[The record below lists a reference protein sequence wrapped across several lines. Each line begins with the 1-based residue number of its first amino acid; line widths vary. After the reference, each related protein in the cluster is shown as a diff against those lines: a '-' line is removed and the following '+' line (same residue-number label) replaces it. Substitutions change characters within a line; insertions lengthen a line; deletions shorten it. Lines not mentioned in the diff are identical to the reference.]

1 MIQFDLPKQKSS
13 IIKVLGVGGGG
24 SNAVNFMFNQNIVG
38 VDFIICNTDSKAIEQ
53 STVPNKIQ
61 LGPHLTQGLGAG
73 ADPSVGKLAT
83 EESLDEIR
91 KILEV
96 NTRMAFITVGMGG
109 GTGTGGAP
117 IIAKICK
124 DLGILTV
131 GIVTTP
137 FGFEGPRRQAQA
149 EEGIKQLKPLVDTLL
164 VISNDKLRVQYG
176 NLKMKEAF
184 TKADNVL
191 ATAAKC
197 ITDVIN
203 SRGHIIVDFADVC
216 TVMKNGGVAILG
228 KAEVEG
234 ENRAQ
239 RAIEEALNSPLLND
253 NDIRGAKWI
262 LLNINSAEGDYEC
275 SMDELET
282 INNFLRERTGENS
295 DVIMGMGYDATLGQ
309 KLGITLI
316 ATGFEHK
323 DPFQKQTPKKAE
335 APVEEKIVMTLL
347 SEETANETNNLMTAP
362 TEAVAETPTEE
373 PRTEE
378 PVITDSNFTLG
389 EETLESIEEL
399 ASFIEEEVEEVEEV
413 MSMHEVDEISE
424 KEYEAE
430 IDAQI
435 SIAASEVMEEMVS
448 QPIVFEIND
457 VYEGEDLEEEE
468 VVVNKVEELIVASF
482 QEEDLEE
489 EVEVL
494 VEELVEEQVGEQL
507 EEEVIVSE
515 LQTPVAETNHFIL
528 TKPTNIYAEHTEE
541 EPSLE
546 ELEEMPVIEEMEE
559 FEEMEEEEMVEMEEM
574 EEMVMQDDLAVTMQE
589 IVEEDIHEEELVEE
603 VVEEELVEET
613 ILEQLTPEMIEE
625 EKIEEELVEVAEI
638 SMQAAPVQE
647 PLVYES
653 SFRMEEEPTMQLV
666 MRDESSFNSNQ
677 NNSKR
682 HPSSL
687 DMPIDDAEEQRRK
700 VAERIQ
706 KLRNLSFNINS
717 ASDPNNEF
725 DAVPAYVR
733 RNLDLFGNT
742 MASVE
747 NYYSKYTV
755 EKDEHNQT
763 QISTIN
769 TFLDGKKP
777 D

>member
-24 SNAVNFMFNQNIVG
+24 SNAVNFMFKQDIEG

-53 STVPNKIQ
+53 SDVPNKIQ

-83 EESLDEIR
+83 EESLEEIR

-137 FGFEGPRRQAQA
+137 FGFEGPRRQKQA
-149 EEGIKQLKPLVDTLL
+149 EEGINQLKPLVDTLL

-234 ENRAQ
+234 ENRAE

-253 NDIRGAKWI
+253 NDIKGAKWI
-262 LLNINSAEGDYEC
+262 LLNINSAEGEHEC
-275 SMDELET
+275 TMDELET
-282 INNFLRERTGENS
+282 INNFLRERTGEHS
-295 DVIMGMGYDATLGQ
+295 DVIMGMGYDATLDK

-316 ATGFEHK
+316 ATGFEGK
-323 DPFQKQTPKKAE
+323 DPFKTETPKKAE
-335 APVEEKIVMTLL
+335 APIEEKIVMTLVTDAVATEQIKQEPVSNEVNEKAQDHFIL
-347 SEETANETNNLMTAP
+347 DQTEETPIHFSFDQAPAIEAPLLVAEEELAEEEVKEVVLDKYDTIWELNAEASIAAADTIEEAMEEDELEELGEDEMLESEEEVEEEMEVMAFENNDLMP
-362 TEAVAETPTEE
+362 TLVLEEE
-373 PRTEE
+373 PAFEE
-378 PVITDSNFTLG
+378 EVEADMEEELDELEEVHMEEMEEVEEEMFTLNMEAEKEATIISDFILSKPTNIYVEEADEMEEEASAPVITSNEVIFEINESDSSVEM
-389 EETLESIEEL
+389 EEDFMLEEIT
-399 ASFIEEEVEEVEEV
+399 IEEEVEETL
-413 MSMHEVDEISE
+413 I
-424 KEYEAE
+424 
-430 IDAQI
+430 
-435 SIAASEVMEEMVS
+435 
-448 QPIVFEIND
+448 
-457 VYEGEDLEEEE
+457 EEE
-468 VVVNKVEELIVASF
+468 F
-482 QEEDLEE
+482 
-489 EVEVL
+489 
-494 VEELVEEQVGEQL
+494 
-507 EEEVIVSE
+507 
-515 LQTPVAETNHFIL
+515 
-528 TKPTNIYAEHTEE
+528 
-541 EPSLE
+541 
-546 ELEEMPVIEEMEE
+546 
-559 FEEMEEEEMVEMEEM
+559 MEEELM
-574 EEMVMQDDLAVTMQE
+574 
-589 IVEEDIHEEELVEE
+589 EEELMEVEMTIDENIAQEE
-603 VVEEELVEET
+603 VATVEMYT
-613 ILEQLTPEMIEE
+613 
-625 EKIEEELVEVAEI
+625 
-638 SMQAAPVQE
+638 APVVE
-647 PLVYES
+647 TPAPSEVVFET
-653 SFRMEEEPTMQLV
+653 SFRYEEEPTMQLV
-666 MRDESSFNSNQ
+666 MREESNAPVAHVNQ
-677 NNSKR
+677 QANY
-682 HPSSL
+682 
-687 DMPIDDAEEQRRK
+687 DMPLDNAEEQRRK

-706 KLRNLSFNINS
+706 KLRNLSFNINN
-717 ASDPNNEF
+717 ANDPSNDFES
-725 DAVPAYVR
+725 VPAYVR
-733 RNLDLFGNT
+733 RNMEMFGNT
-742 MASVE
+742 LASVE

-755 EKDEHNQT
+755 DKDENNQT

-769 TFLDGKKP
+769 TFMDGKKP

>member
-24 SNAVNFMFNQNIVG
+24 SNAVNFMFQQDIEG

-53 STVPNKIQ
+53 SLVPNKIQ

-73 ADPSVGKLAT
+73 ADPSVGKMAT
-83 EESLDEIR
+83 EESLEEIKR
-91 KILEV
+91 ILEV
-96 NTRMAFITVGMGG
+96 NTKMAFITVGMGG

-137 FGFEGPRRQAQA
+137 FGFEGPRRQKQA
-149 EEGIKQLKPLVDTLL
+149 EEGINELKPYVDTLL

-228 KAEVEG
+228 KAEVAG
-234 ENRAQ
+234 ENRAE

-253 NDIRGAKWI
+253 NDIKGAKWI

-282 INNFLRERTGENS
+282 INTILRARTGEHS
-295 DVIMGMGYDATLGQ
+295 DVIMGMGYDETLGD

-323 DPFQKQTPKKAE
+323 DPFKKEAVKEVE
-335 APVEEKIVMTLL
+335 APIEEKIVMTLQSEQSEQTL
-347 SEETANETNNLMTAP
+347 QEAPTPSIDPIESAEINEPTAIETELPEASLTLDEVEITMDELAPTMQEFEMPEMSNVYVSAPDYEEEEEEAVSFESSPIFEEEIISQEIVLEDFNESFEEEETAEVFELNMEEEEAPIYNTEFVLNKPVNIYAEAELETENAT
-362 TEAVAETPTEE
+362 
-373 PRTEE
+373 
-378 PVITDSNFTLG
+378 
-389 EETLESIEEL
+389 
-399 ASFIEEEVEEVEEV
+399 EEEVEAVTELPSEITAEVHV
-413 MSMHEVDEISE
+413 AAD
-424 KEYEAE
+424 AE
-430 IDAQI
+430 
-435 SIAASEVMEEMVS
+435 
-448 QPIVFEIND
+448 N
-457 VYEGEDLEEEE
+457 LET
-468 VVVNKVEELIVASF
+468 SF
-482 QEEDLEE
+482 R
-489 EVEVL
+489 
-494 VEELVEEQVGEQL
+494 
-507 EEEVIVSE
+507 S
-515 LQTPVAETNHFIL
+515 
-528 TKPTNIYAEHTEE
+528 
-541 EPSLE
+541 
-546 ELEEMPVIEEMEE
+546 
-559 FEEMEEEEMVEMEEM
+559 VEME
-574 EEMVMQDDLAVTMQE
+574 
-589 IVEEDIHEEELVEE
+589 
-603 VVEEELVEET
+603 
-613 ILEQLTPEMIEE
+613 
-625 EKIEEELVEVAEI
+625 
-638 SMQAAPVQE
+638 
-647 PLVYES
+647 
-653 SFRMEEEPTMQLV
+653 MEEEPTMQLV
-666 MRDESSFNSNQ
+666 MREESSVSPQNRPQHSSFDISMDNS
-677 NNSKR
+677 
-682 HPSSL
+682 
-687 DMPIDDAEEQRRK
+687 EEQRRK

-706 KLRNLSFNINS
+706 KLRNLSFNINNG
-717 ASDPNNEF
+717 ADPGVEF

-755 EKDEHNQT
+755 EQDENNQT

-769 TFLDGKKP
+769 SFLDGKKP

>member
-24 SNAVNFMFNQNIVG
+24 SNAVNFMFQQDIEG

-53 STVPNKIQ
+53 SSVPNKIQ

-83 EESLDEIR
+83 EESLEEIKR
-91 KILEV
+91 ILEV
-96 NTRMAFITVGMGG
+96 NTKMAFITVGMGG

-137 FGFEGPRRQAQA
+137 FGFEGPRRQKQA
-149 EEGIKQLKPLVDTLL
+149 EEGINELKPFVDTLL

-228 KAEVEG
+228 KAEVAG
-234 ENRAQ
+234 ENRAE

-253 NDIRGAKWI
+253 NDIKGAKWI
-262 LLNINSAEGDYEC
+262 LLNINSAEGEYEC
-275 SMDELET
+275 SMDELESINT
-282 INNFLRERTGENS
+282 ILRARTGEHS
-295 DVIMGMGYDATLGQ
+295 DVIMGMGYDETLGD

-323 DPFQKQTPKKAE
+323 DPFKKEAVKEVE
-335 APVEEKIVMTLL
+335 APIEEKIVMTLQ
-347 SEETANETNNLMTAP
+347 SEQSEQTLQEAPTAP
-362 TEAVAETPTEE
+362 IEPIESAEINEPTAIETEVPEAALALDEVE
-373 PRTEE
+373 
-378 PVITDSNFTLG
+378 ITMD
-389 EETLESIEEL
+389 EL
-399 ASFIEEEVEEVEEV
+399 APTMQEFEMPEMSNVYVSAPDYEEEEEATVSFESSPIFEEEVISQEIVLEDFNASLEEEAEVFELNMEEEEAPIYNTEFVLNKPVNIYAESELETENAIEEEVEAVTELPSEITAEVHV
-413 MSMHEVDEISE
+413 AAD
-424 KEYEAE
+424 AE
-430 IDAQI
+430 
-435 SIAASEVMEEMVS
+435 
-448 QPIVFEIND
+448 N
-457 VYEGEDLEEEE
+457 LET
-468 VVVNKVEELIVASF
+468 SF
-482 QEEDLEE
+482 R
-489 EVEVL
+489 
-494 VEELVEEQVGEQL
+494 
-507 EEEVIVSE
+507 S
-515 LQTPVAETNHFIL
+515 
-528 TKPTNIYAEHTEE
+528 
-541 EPSLE
+541 
-546 ELEEMPVIEEMEE
+546 
-559 FEEMEEEEMVEMEEM
+559 VEME
-574 EEMVMQDDLAVTMQE
+574 
-589 IVEEDIHEEELVEE
+589 
-603 VVEEELVEET
+603 
-613 ILEQLTPEMIEE
+613 
-625 EKIEEELVEVAEI
+625 
-638 SMQAAPVQE
+638 
-647 PLVYES
+647 
-653 SFRMEEEPTMQLV
+653 MEEEPTMQLV
-666 MRDESSFNSNQ
+666 MREESSVSPQNRPQHSSFDISMDNS
-677 NNSKR
+677 
-682 HPSSL
+682 
-687 DMPIDDAEEQRRK
+687 EEQRRK

-706 KLRNLSFNINS
+706 KLRNLSFNINNG
-717 ASDPNNEF
+717 ADPGVEF

-755 EKDEHNQT
+755 EQDENNQT

-769 TFLDGKKP
+769 SFLDGKKP

>member
-24 SNAVNFMFNQNIVG
+24 SNAVNFMFNQNIEG

-378 PVITDSNFTLG
+378 PTIADGNFTLG
-389 EETLESIEEL
+389 EEALEAIEEV
-399 ASFIEEEVEEVEEV
+399 AAIVEEEV
-413 MSMHEVDEISE
+413 MSIHEVDEISE

-430 IDAQI
+430 MDAQI

-457 VYEGEDLEEEE
+457 VYEGEDLEEEVELIKEE
-468 VVVNKVEELIVASF
+468 VVVNEVEEEVIMASF

-489 EVEVL
+489 ELGAIE
-494 VEELVEEQVGEQL
+494 EEQI

-515 LQTPVAETNHFIL
+515 LQAPVAETNHFIL

-541 EPSLE
+541 EPL
-546 ELEEMPVIEEMEE
+546 LEEMEEMEEFEEMEEEEMVEMEE

-589 IVEEDIHEEELVEE
+589 IVEEEIVEEDLVEE
-603 VVEEELVEET
+603 
-613 ILEQLTPEMIEE
+613 I
-625 EKIEEELVEVAEI
+625 VEVAEI
-638 SMQAAPVQE
+638 TMQAAPVQE
-647 PLVYES
+647 PVVYES

-666 MRDESSFNSNQ
+666 MREESSFNANQ
-677 NNSKR
+677 NNAKQ
-682 HPSSL
+682 HSSSF
-687 DMPIDDAEEQRRK
+687 DMPMDDAEEQRRK

-706 KLRNLSFNINS
+706 KLRNLSFNINN

-755 EKDEHNQT
+755 EKDENNQT

>member
-1 MIQFDLPKQKSS
+1 LPKQKSS

-24 SNAVNFMFNQNIVG
+24 SNAVNFMFKQDIEG

-53 STVPNKIQ
+53 SDVPNKIQ

-83 EESLDEIR
+83 EESLEEIR

-137 FGFEGPRRQAQA
+137 FGFEGPRRQKQA
-149 EEGIKQLKPLVDTLL
+149 EEGINQLKPLVDTLL

-234 ENRAQ
+234 ENRAE

-253 NDIRGAKWI
+253 NDIKGAKWI
-262 LLNINSAEGDYEC
+262 LLNINSAEGEHEC
-275 SMDELET
+275 TMDELET
-282 INNFLRERTGENS
+282 INNFLRERTGEHS
-295 DVIMGMGYDATLGQ
+295 DVIMGMGYDATLDK

-316 ATGFEHK
+316 ATGFEGK
-323 DPFQKQTPKKAE
+323 DPFKTETPKKAE
-335 APVEEKIVMTLL
+335 APIEEKIVMTLV
-347 SEETANETNNLMTAP
+347 TD
-362 TEAVAETPTEE
+362 AVAAEQIKQ
-373 PRTEE
+373 E
-378 PVITDSNFTLG
+378 PVINEVNEKAEDHFILDQT
-389 EETLESIEEL
+389 EETPIHFSFDQAPAIEAPLLVAEEELEEEEIKEVVLDKYDTIWELNAEASIAAADSIEEAMEEDELEALEEDEML
-399 ASFIEEEVEEVEEV
+399 ASEEEVEEEMEVMAFENNDLMPTLVLEEEPAFEEEADMVEELDELEEVHMEEEVEEEMFTLNMEAEKEATVISDFILSKPTNIYVEEADEVEEEFSAPVIASNEVIFEVNETDSSVEMEEDFMLEEITIEEEVEETLIEE
-413 MSMHEVDEISE
+413 EFIEE
-424 KEYEAE
+424 EL
-430 IDAQI
+430 
-435 SIAASEVMEEMVS
+435 MEEELMEVEMT
-448 QPIVFEIND
+448 IDENIA
-457 VYEGEDLEEEE
+457 EEE
-468 VVVNKVEELIVASF
+468 VATVEMYTAPVIETPAPAEVVFESSF
-482 QEEDLEE
+482 R
-489 EVEVL
+489 
-494 VEELVEEQVGEQL
+494 
-507 EEEVIVSE
+507 
-515 LQTPVAETNHFIL
+515 
-528 TKPTNIYAEHTEE
+528 YEE
-541 EPSLE
+541 EPS
-546 ELEEMPVIEEMEE
+546 
-559 FEEMEEEEMVEMEEM
+559 
-574 EEMVMQDDLAVTMQE
+574 
-589 IVEEDIHEEELVEE
+589 
-603 VVEEELVEET
+603 
-613 ILEQLTPEMIEE
+613 
-625 EKIEEELVEVAEI
+625 
-638 SMQAAPVQE
+638 
-647 PLVYES
+647 
-653 SFRMEEEPTMQLV
+653 MQLV
-666 MRDESSFNSNQ
+666 MREESNTPVAHVNQ
-677 NNSKR
+677 QANY
-682 HPSSL
+682 
-687 DMPIDDAEEQRRK
+687 DMPLDNAEEQRRK

-706 KLRNLSFNINS
+706 KLRNLSFNINN
-717 ASDPNNEF
+717 ANDPSNDFES
-725 DAVPAYVR
+725 VPAYVR
-733 RNLDLFGNT
+733 RNMEMFGNT
-742 MASVE
+742 LASVE

-755 EKDEHNQT
+755 DKDENNQT

-769 TFLDGKKP
+769 TFMDGKKP

>member
-24 SNAVNFMFNQNIVG
+24 SNAVNFMFKQDIEG

-53 STVPNKIQ
+53 SDVPNKIQ

-83 EESLDEIR
+83 EESLEEIR

-137 FGFEGPRRQAQA
+137 FGFEGPRRQKQA
-149 EEGIKQLKPLVDTLL
+149 EEGINQLKPLVDTLL

-234 ENRAQ
+234 ENRAE
-239 RAIEEALNSPLLND
+239 RAIEEALTSPLLND
-253 NDIRGAKWI
+253 SDIKGAKWI
-262 LLNINSAEGDYEC
+262 LLNINSAEGEHEC
-275 SMDELET
+275 TMDELET
-282 INNFLRERTGENS
+282 INNFLRERTGEHS
-295 DVIMGMGYDATLGQ
+295 DVIMGMGYDATLDK

-316 ATGFEHK
+316 ATGFEGK
-323 DPFQKQTPKKAE
+323 DPFKTETPKKAE
-335 APVEEKIVMTLL
+335 APIEEKIVMTLVTDVVATEQIKEEPL
-347 SEETANETNNLMTAP
+347 SNEVNEKAADHFILDQTEETPIHFSFDQAP
-362 TEAVAETPTEE
+362 VMEAPSLVA
-373 PRTEE
+373 
-378 PVITDSNFTLG
+378 
-389 EETLESIEEL
+389 
-399 ASFIEEEVEEVEEV
+399 EEEVEEEVKEVVLDKYDTIWELNAQASIEAADSIEEE
-413 MSMHEVDEISE
+413 M
-424 KEYEAE
+424 EAE
-430 IDAQI
+430 IAMEEE
-435 SIAASEVMEEMVS
+435 ALEVEEEMEVAEEFEVEEEMEVMA
-448 QPIVFEIND
+448 FENNELIPTLI
-457 VYEGEDLEEEE
+457 LEEEPAFE
-468 VVVNKVEELIVASF
+468 DEVEE
-482 QEEDLEE
+482 EMEE
-489 EVEVL
+489 EVE
-494 VEELVEEQVGEQL
+494 EEIFTLNMEAEKEATV
-507 EEEVIVSE
+507 VSE
-515 LQTPVAETNHFIL
+515 FIL
-528 TKPTNIYAEHTEE
+528 SKPTNIYVEESDEVEEEISAPVIASNEVIFEINESDPSLEMEEDFMLEEITIDEEVEEELMEEELMEEELMESEMLMDESSTKEEFVTVEMYDAPVIETPAPAEVIFESSFRYEE
-541 EPSLE
+541 EPS
-546 ELEEMPVIEEMEE
+546 
-559 FEEMEEEEMVEMEEM
+559 
-574 EEMVMQDDLAVTMQE
+574 
-589 IVEEDIHEEELVEE
+589 
-603 VVEEELVEET
+603 
-613 ILEQLTPEMIEE
+613 
-625 EKIEEELVEVAEI
+625 
-638 SMQAAPVQE
+638 
-647 PLVYES
+647 
-653 SFRMEEEPTMQLV
+653 MQLV
-666 MRDESSFNSNQ
+666 MREESNAPVAHVNQ
-677 NNSKR
+677 QANY
-682 HPSSL
+682 
-687 DMPIDDAEEQRRK
+687 DMPLDNAEEQRKK

-706 KLRNLSFNINS
+706 KLRNLSFNINN
-717 ASDPNNEF
+717 ANDPSNDFES
-725 DAVPAYVR
+725 VPAYVR
-733 RNLDLFGNT
+733 RNMEMFGNT
-742 MASVE
+742 LASVE

-755 EKDEHNQT
+755 DKDENNQT

-769 TFLDGKKP
+769 TFMDGKKP

>member
-24 SNAVNFMFNQNIVG
+24 SNAVNFMFNQNIEG

-347 SEETANETNNLMTAP
+347 SEETANDTNNIMTAP

-378 PVITDSNFTLG
+378 PILADGNFTLG
-389 EETLESIEEL
+389 EEVVETIEEV
-399 ASFIEEEVEEVEEV
+399 AAIVEEEV
-413 MSMHEVDEISE
+413 MSIHEVDEISE

-430 IDAQI
+430 MDAQI

-457 VYEGEDLEEEE
+457 VYEGEDLEEEVELIKEE
-468 VVVNKVEELIVASF
+468 VVVNEVEEEVIMASF

-489 EVEVL
+489 ELGAIE
-494 VEELVEEQVGEQL
+494 EEQI

-515 LQTPVAETNHFIL
+515 LQAPVAETNHFIL

-541 EPSLE
+541 EPLLE
-546 ELEEMPVIEEMEE
+546 EMEEMPVIEEMEEMEE

-589 IVEEDIHEEELVEE
+589 IVEEEIVEEDLVEE
-603 VVEEELVEET
+603 
-613 ILEQLTPEMIEE
+613 I
-625 EKIEEELVEVAEI
+625 VEVAEI
-638 SMQAAPVQE
+638 TMQAAPVQE
-647 PLVYES
+647 PVVYES

-666 MRDESSFNSNQ
+666 MREESSFNANQ
-677 NNSKR
+677 NNAKQ
-682 HPSSL
+682 HSSSF
-687 DMPIDDAEEQRRK
+687 DMPMDDAEEQRRK

-706 KLRNLSFNINS
+706 KLRNLSFNINN

-755 EKDEHNQT
+755 EKDENNQT

>member
-24 SNAVNFMFNQNIVG
+24 SNAVNFMFQQDIEG

-53 STVPNKIQ
+53 SLVPNKIQ

-73 ADPSVGKLAT
+73 ADPSVGKMAT
-83 EESLDEIR
+83 EESLEEIKR
-91 KILEV
+91 ILEV
-96 NTRMAFITVGMGG
+96 NTKMAFITVGMGG

-137 FGFEGPRRQAQA
+137 FGFEGPRRQKQA
-149 EEGIKQLKPLVDTLL
+149 EEGINELKPFVDTLL

-228 KAEVEG
+228 KAEVAG
-234 ENRAQ
+234 ENRAE

-253 NDIRGAKWI
+253 NDIKGAKWI
-262 LLNINSAEGDYEC
+262 LLNINSAEGEYEC
-275 SMDELET
+275 SMDELEAINT
-282 INNFLRERTGENS
+282 ILRARTGEHS
-295 DVIMGMGYDATLGQ
+295 DVIMGMGYDETLGE

-323 DPFQKQTPKKAE
+323 DPFKKEAVKEVE
-335 APVEEKIVMTLL
+335 APLEEKIVMTLQ
-347 SEETANETNNLMTAP
+347 SEQTEQTEQPLQEATTAP
-362 TEAVAETPTEE
+362 IEPT
-373 PRTEE
+373 
-378 PVITDSNFTLG
+378 
-389 EETLESIEEL
+389 ETLEVNEPDAIETAVPEAELILEEL
-399 ASFIEEEVEEVEEV
+399 EIS
-413 MSMHEVDEISE
+413 VDELAPTMQE
-424 KEYEAE
+424 F
-430 IDAQI
+430 
-435 SIAASEVMEEMVS
+435 VVPEMSNVYVS
-448 QPIVFEIND
+448 APD
-457 VYEGEDLEEEE
+457 YEEEE
-468 VVVNKVEELIVASF
+468 VVASFEEELIS
-482 QEEDLEE
+482 EEIVLADFNETFEE
-489 EVEVL
+489 EEIAEVF
-494 VEELVEEQVGEQL
+494 ELNM
-507 EEEVIVSE
+507 EEES
-515 LQTPVAETNHFIL
+515 TPVYNTEFVLN
-528 TKPTNIYAEHTEE
+528 KPVNIYAEA
-541 EPSLE
+541 
-546 ELEEMPVIEEMEE
+546 ELEIEAEAEE
-559 FEEMEEEEMVEMEEM
+559 VDAVVESVTEVAHDITAEVVVAADTENLETSFRSVEME
-574 EEMVMQDDLAVTMQE
+574 
-589 IVEEDIHEEELVEE
+589 
-603 VVEEELVEET
+603 
-613 ILEQLTPEMIEE
+613 
-625 EKIEEELVEVAEI
+625 
-638 SMQAAPVQE
+638 
-647 PLVYES
+647 
-653 SFRMEEEPTMQLV
+653 MEEEPTMQLV
-666 MRDESSFNSNQ
+666 MREESSLTPQNRPQHSSFDISMDNS
-677 NNSKR
+677 
-682 HPSSL
+682 
-687 DMPIDDAEEQRRK
+687 EEQRRK

-706 KLRNLSFNINS
+706 KLRNLSFNINNG
-717 ASDPNNEF
+717 SDPGVEF

-755 EKDEHNQT
+755 DQDENNQT

-769 TFLDGKKP
+769 SFLDGKKP

>member
-24 SNAVNFMFNQNIVG
+24 SNAVNFMFNQNIEG

-295 DVIMGMGYDATLGQ
+295 DVIMGMGYDETLGQ

-362 TEAVAETPTEE
+362 TEVVAETPTEE

-378 PVITDSNFTLG
+378 PTIADGNFTLG
-389 EETLESIEEL
+389 EEALEAIEEV
-399 ASFIEEEVEEVEEV
+399 AAIVEEEV
-413 MSMHEVDEISE
+413 MSIHEVDEISE

-435 SIAASEVMEEMVS
+435 SIAANEVMEEMVS

-468 VVVNKVEELIVASF
+468 LVVNEVEEEVIVSSF

-489 EVEVL
+489 EEEVI
-494 VEELVEEQVGEQL
+494 EEEQVEDEI

-515 LQTPVAETNHFIL
+515 LAAPVAETNHLVNHFIL

-541 EPSLE
+541 EPSI
-546 ELEEMPVIEEMEE
+546 EEMEQVPVIEEMEE

-589 IVEEDIHEEELVEE
+589 IVEEDLVEETMVEQVTPEMVEEEIVQEELVEE
-603 VVEEELVEET
+603 GIVEEE
-613 ILEQLTPEMIEE
+613 I
-625 EKIEEELVEVAEI
+625 VEVAEI

-647 PLVYES
+647 PVVYES

-666 MRDESSFNSNQ
+666 MREESSFNANQ
-677 NNSKR
+677 NTAKK

-687 DMPIDDAEEQRRK
+687 DMPMDDAEEQRRK

-706 KLRNLSFNINS
+706 KLRNLSFNINN

>member
-24 SNAVNFMFNQNIVG
+24 SNAVNFMFKQDIEG

-53 STVPNKIQ
+53 SEVPNKIQ

-83 EESLDEIR
+83 EESLEEIR

-137 FGFEGPRRQAQA
+137 FGFEGPRRQKQA
-149 EEGIKQLKPLVDTLL
+149 EEGINQLKPLVDTLL

-253 NDIRGAKWI
+253 NDIKGAKWI
-262 LLNINSAEGDYEC
+262 LLNINSAEGEHEC
-275 SMDELET
+275 TMDELET

-295 DVIMGMGYDATLGQ
+295 DVIMGMGYDATLDK

-316 ATGFEHK
+316 ATGFEGK
-323 DPFQKQTPKKAE
+323 DPFKTEVPKKAE
-335 APVEEKIVMTLL
+335 APIEEKIVMTLVTDAIATEQIKQEPL
-347 SEETANETNNLMTAP
+347 SNEVNENEQDHFILDQ
-362 TEAVAETPTEE
+362 TEE
-373 PRTEE
+373 APIQFSFDPTPEQAA
-378 PVITDSNFTLG
+378 
-389 EETLESIEEL
+389 SIEMEE
-399 ASFIEEEVEEVEEV
+399 ATEVQMKEEV
-413 MSMHEVDEISE
+413 VDKFDTIW
-424 KEYEAE
+424 
-430 IDAQI
+430 DLNAQA
-435 SIAASEVMEEMVS
+435 SIAASESIEEEMALERNELMPSLVIEE
-448 QPIVFEIND
+448 QVNAEI
-457 VYEGEDLEEEE
+457 EEDIIAEIEEEILLEENNTDALIEEELQEEVEEEE
-468 VVVNKVEELIVASF
+468 V
-482 QEEDLEE
+482 
-489 EVEVL
+489 
-494 VEELVEEQVGEQL
+494 
-507 EEEVIVSE
+507 
-515 LQTPVAETNHFIL
+515 FIL
-528 TKPTNIYAEHTEE
+528 NMEAEKEAVIISDFVLSKPTNIYVEEDEIAEQEMEAPLATSNEVIFELNASEPSLELEEDFLLDEIDVNEAVEEDVYMDEFIEEEMSIDHSIAEEVNQVEMDATPVIETPQTSEIVFESSFRYEE
-541 EPSLE
+541 EPS
-546 ELEEMPVIEEMEE
+546 
-559 FEEMEEEEMVEMEEM
+559 
-574 EEMVMQDDLAVTMQE
+574 
-589 IVEEDIHEEELVEE
+589 
-603 VVEEELVEET
+603 
-613 ILEQLTPEMIEE
+613 
-625 EKIEEELVEVAEI
+625 
-638 SMQAAPVQE
+638 
-647 PLVYES
+647 
-653 SFRMEEEPTMQLV
+653 MQLV
-666 MRDESSFNSNQ
+666 MREESNAPVAHVNQ
-677 NNSKR
+677 QANY
-682 HPSSL
+682 
-687 DMPIDDAEEQRRK
+687 DMPIDNAEEQRKK

-706 KLRNLSFNINS
+706 KLRNLSFNINNVN
-717 ASDPNNEF
+717 DPNNDFES
-725 DAVPAYVR
+725 VPAYVR
-733 RNLDLFGNT
+733 RNMEMFGNT
-742 MASVE
+742 LASVE

-755 EKDEHNQT
+755 DKDENNQT

-769 TFLDGKKP
+769 TFMDGKKP

>member
-24 SNAVNFMFNQNIVG
+24 SNAVNFMFKQDIEG

-53 STVPNKIQ
+53 SDVPNKIQ

-83 EESLDEIR
+83 EESLEEIR

-137 FGFEGPRRQAQA
+137 FGFEGPRRQKQA
-149 EEGIKQLKPLVDTLL
+149 EEGINQLKPLVDTLL

-234 ENRAQ
+234 ENRAE

-253 NDIRGAKWI
+253 NDIKGAKWI
-262 LLNINSAEGDYEC
+262 LLNINSAEGEHEC
-275 SMDELET
+275 TMDELET
-282 INNFLRERTGENS
+282 INNFLRERTGEHS
-295 DVIMGMGYDATLGQ
+295 DVIMGMGYDATLDK

-316 ATGFEHK
+316 ATGFEGK
-323 DPFQKQTPKKAE
+323 DPFKTETPKKAE
-335 APVEEKIVMTLL
+335 APIEEKIVMTLV
-347 SEETANETNNLMTAP
+347 TD
-362 TEAVAETPTEE
+362 AVAAEQIKQ
-373 PRTEE
+373 E
-378 PVITDSNFTLG
+378 PVINEVNEKAEDHFILDQT
-389 EETLESIEEL
+389 EETPIHFSFDQAPAIEAPLLVAEEELEEEEIKEVVLHKYDTIWELNAEASIAAADSIEEAMEEDELEELEEDEML
-399 ASFIEEEVEEVEEV
+399 ASEEEVEEEMEVMAFENNDLMPTLVLEEEPAFEEEADMEEELDELEEVHMEEEVEEEMFTLNMEAEKEATVTSDFILSKPTNIYVEEADEVEEEFSAPVVASNEVIFEVNETDSSVAMEEDFMLEEITIEEEVEETLIEE
-413 MSMHEVDEISE
+413 EFIEE
-424 KEYEAE
+424 EL
-430 IDAQI
+430 
-435 SIAASEVMEEMVS
+435 MEEELMEVEMT
-448 QPIVFEIND
+448 IDENIA
-457 VYEGEDLEEEE
+457 EEE
-468 VVVNKVEELIVASF
+468 VATVEMYTAPVIETPAPAEVVFESSF
-482 QEEDLEE
+482 R
-489 EVEVL
+489 
-494 VEELVEEQVGEQL
+494 
-507 EEEVIVSE
+507 
-515 LQTPVAETNHFIL
+515 
-528 TKPTNIYAEHTEE
+528 YEE
-541 EPSLE
+541 EPS
-546 ELEEMPVIEEMEE
+546 
-559 FEEMEEEEMVEMEEM
+559 
-574 EEMVMQDDLAVTMQE
+574 
-589 IVEEDIHEEELVEE
+589 
-603 VVEEELVEET
+603 
-613 ILEQLTPEMIEE
+613 
-625 EKIEEELVEVAEI
+625 
-638 SMQAAPVQE
+638 
-647 PLVYES
+647 
-653 SFRMEEEPTMQLV
+653 MQLV
-666 MRDESSFNSNQ
+666 MREESNTPVAHVNQ
-677 NNSKR
+677 QANY
-682 HPSSL
+682 
-687 DMPIDDAEEQRRK
+687 DMPLDNAEEQRRK

-706 KLRNLSFNINS
+706 KLRNLSFNINNANDS
-717 ASDPNNEF
+717 NNDFES
-725 DAVPAYVR
+725 VPAYVR
-733 RNLDLFGNT
+733 RNMEMFGNT
-742 MASVE
+742 LASVE

-755 EKDEHNQT
+755 DKDENNQT

-769 TFLDGKKP
+769 TFMDGKKP

>member
-24 SNAVNFMFNQNIVG
+24 SNAVNFMFNQNIEG

-295 DVIMGMGYDATLGQ
+295 DVIMGMGYDSTLGQ

-335 APVEEKIVMTLL
+335 APVEEKIVMTLV
-347 SEETANETNNLMTAP
+347 SEEANNDTSNLMTAP

-373 PRTEE
+373 PKIEE
-378 PVITDSNFTLG
+378 PTIGDSYFTLG
-389 EETLESIEEL
+389 EEALEAIEEV
-399 ASFIEEEVEEVEEV
+399 ATIVEEEVEEV

-435 SIAASEVMEEMVS
+435 SIAANEVMEEMVS

-468 VVVNKVEELIVASF
+468 VLVNAVEEEVVVASF

-489 EVEVL
+489 EI
-494 VEELVEEQVGEQL
+494 ELIAEEQVED
-507 EEEVIVSE
+507 EIEEVSVNE
-515 LQTPVAETNHFIL
+515 LAAPVAETNHLVNHFIL

-541 EPSLE
+541 EPSIE
-546 ELEEMPVIEEMEE
+546 EMEEMPVIEEMEE
-559 FEEMEEEEMVEMEEM
+559 FEEMEEEMVEMEEM

-589 IVEEDIHEEELVEE
+589 IAEEEI
-603 VVEEELVEET
+603 VEEELVEET
-613 ILEQLTPEMIEE
+613 ILEQVTPEMVEE
-625 EKIEEELVEVAEI
+625 EIVQEELVEEEIVEVAEI

-647 PLVYES
+647 PVVYES

-677 NNSKR
+677 NTTMR

-687 DMPIDDAEEQRRK
+687 DMPMDDAEEQRRK

>member
-1 MIQFDLPKQKSS
+1 
-13 IIKVLGVGGGG
+13 
-24 SNAVNFMFNQNIVG
+24 
-38 VDFIICNTDSKAIEQ
+38 
-53 STVPNKIQ
+53 
-61 LGPHLTQGLGAG
+61 
-73 ADPSVGKLAT
+73 
-83 EESLDEIR
+83 
-91 KILEV
+91 
-96 NTRMAFITVGMGG
+96 MAFITVGMGG

-347 SEETANETNNLMTAP
+347 SEETANDTNNIMTAP

-378 PVITDSNFTLG
+378 PTIADGNFTLG
-389 EETLESIEEL
+389 EEVVETIEEV
-399 ASFIEEEVEEVEEV
+399 AAIVEEEV
-413 MSMHEVDEISE
+413 MSIHEVDEISE

-430 IDAQI
+430 MDAQI

-457 VYEGEDLEEEE
+457 VYEGEDLEEEVELIKEE
-468 VVVNKVEELIVASF
+468 VVVNEVEEEVIMASF

-489 EVEVL
+489 ELGAIE
-494 VEELVEEQVGEQL
+494 EEQI

-515 LQTPVAETNHFIL
+515 LQAPVAETNHFIL

-541 EPSLE
+541 EPLLE
-546 ELEEMPVIEEMEE
+546 EMEEMPVIEEMEEMEE
-559 FEEMEEEEMVEMEEM
+559 FEEMEEEEMVEM

-589 IVEEDIHEEELVEE
+589 IVEEDLVEE
-603 VVEEELVEET
+603 RVEEE
-613 ILEQLTPEMIEE
+613 I
-625 EKIEEELVEVAEI
+625 VEVAEI
-638 SMQAAPVQE
+638 TMQAAPVQE
-647 PLVYES
+647 PVVYES

-666 MRDESSFNSNQ
+666 MREESSFNANQ
-677 NNSKR
+677 NNAKQ
-682 HPSSL
+682 HSSSF
-687 DMPIDDAEEQRRK
+687 DMPMDDAEEQRRK

-706 KLRNLSFNINS
+706 KLRNLSFNINN

-755 EKDEHNQT
+755 EKDENNQT

>member
-24 SNAVNFMFNQNIVG
+24 SNAVNFMFNQNIEG

-117 IIAKICK
+117 IIAQICK

-335 APVEEKIVMTLL
+335 APVEDKIVMTLL
-347 SEETANETNNLMTAP
+347 SEEANNDTSNLMTAP
-362 TEAVAETPTEE
+362 TEAVAETPTDE
-373 PRTEE
+373 PTIDE
-378 PVITDSNFTLG
+378 D
-389 EETLESIEEL
+389 L
-399 ASFIEEEVEEVEEV
+399 AAMMEVEVVEEV
-413 MSMHEVDEISE
+413 MSIHEVDEISE

-435 SIAASEVMEEMVS
+435 SIAANEVMEEMVS
-448 QPIVFEIND
+448 QPIIFEIND
-457 VYEGEDLEEEE
+457 VYEGEDVEEEE
-468 VVVNKVEELIVASF
+468 VVVNEVEEEVVVASF

-489 EVEVL
+489 ETEAI
-494 VEELVEEQVGEQL
+494 EEEQE
-507 EEEVIVSE
+507 IVSE
-515 LQTPVAETNHFIL
+515 LAAPATATNHFIL

-541 EPSLE
+541 EPLLE
-546 ELEEMPVIEEMEE
+546 EMEEMPVIEEMEE
-559 FEEMEEEEMVEMEEM
+559 FEEMEEQEMVEMEEI
-574 EEMVMQDDLAVTMQE
+574 VMQDDSAVTMQE
-589 IVEEDIHEEELVEE
+589 
-603 VVEEELVEET
+603 VVEEEVEEE
-613 ILEQLTPEMIEE
+613 I
-625 EKIEEELVEVAEI
+625 VEVTEI
-638 SMQAAPVQE
+638 TMQAAPAQE
-647 PLVYES
+647 PVVYES

-666 MRDESSFNSNQ
+666 MREESSFNTNQ
-677 NNSKR
+677 NTAKK

-687 DMPIDDAEEQRRK
+687 DMPMDDAEEQRRK

-706 KLRNLSFNINS
+706 KLRNLSFNINN

-755 EKDEHNQT
+755 EKDENNQT

>member
-24 SNAVNFMFNQNIVG
+24 SNAVNFMFQQDIEG
-38 VDFIICNTDSKAIEQ
+38 VDFIICNTDAKAIEQ
-53 STVPNKIQ
+53 SMVPNKIQ

-83 EESLDEIR
+83 EESLEEIK

-137 FGFEGPRRQAQA
+137 FGFEGPRRQKQA
-149 EEGIKQLKPLVDTLL
+149 EEGINQLKPFVDTLL

-234 ENRAQ
+234 ENRAE
-239 RAIEEALNSPLLND
+239 RAIEEALSSPLLND
-253 NDIRGAKWI
+253 NDIKGAKWI

-282 INNFLRERTGENS
+282 INNILRARTGEHS
-295 DVIMGMGYDATLGQ
+295 DVIMGMGYDPTLGQ

-323 DPFQKQTPKKAE
+323 DPFKKEEPKKAE
-335 APVEEKIVMTLL
+335 QPVEEKIVMTL
-347 SEETANETNNLMTAP
+347 ETEAPKAPEATEPEAP
-362 TEAVAETPTEE
+362 TAQLFSFDEVVETPS
-373 PRTEE
+373 
-378 PVITDSNFTLG
+378 V
-389 EETLESIEEL
+389 
-399 ASFIEEEVEEVEEV
+399 
-413 MSMHEVDEISE
+413 
-424 KEYEAE
+424 
-430 IDAQI
+430 
-435 SIAASEVMEEMVS
+435 
-448 QPIVFEIND
+448 ND
-457 VYEGEDLEEEE
+457 
-468 VVVNKVEELIVASF
+468 
-482 QEEDLEE
+482 
-489 EVEVL
+489 
-494 VEELVEEQVGEQL
+494 
-507 EEEVIVSE
+507 
-515 LQTPVAETNHFIL
+515 T
-528 TKPTNIYAEHTEE
+528 
-541 EPSLE
+541 
-546 ELEEMPVIEEMEE
+546 
-559 FEEMEEEEMVEMEEM
+559 VEMEVEDFGSIAEIM
-574 EEMVMQDDLAVTMQE
+574 LEAEDATVALDELQPTMYEYQ
-589 IVEEDIHEEELVEE
+589 EE
-603 VVEEELVEET
+603 VVEEEFVEEA
-613 ILEQLTPEMIEE
+613 IMEAPVSSVFVSVPEAEDITPEIELFATMDEAIEE
-625 EKIEEELVEVAEI
+625 EQEEVYELNMETTTVDFTTDFVLQKPSNIYEETSETSEIEESVEAEPTTSFTFEFDTVEASPELAMEETVVE
-638 SMQAAPVQE
+638 APVEASPE
-647 PLVYES
+647 PVVFET
-653 SFRMEEEPTMQLV
+653 SFRMVEQMEEEPSMQLV
-666 MRDESSFNSNQ
+666 MKEVEPM
-677 NNSKR
+677 NNAR
-682 HPSSL
+682 PAHQDF
-687 DMPIDDAEEQRRK
+687 DMPVDNAEEQRRK

-706 KLRNLSFNINS
+706 KLRNLSFNINNG
-717 ASDPNNEF
+717 ADPNTEF

-755 EKDEHNQT
+755 EQDENNKT
-763 QISTIN
+763 NISTIN
-769 TFLDGKKP
+769 SFLDGKKP